1 MQNRLTSRSTSTA
14 LLTITLKYLSI
25 LLVSVKSCANKQ
37 RSIKMAEMSHNVKR
51 KLIEVEEIPEMK
63 RLKISTI
70 DDKTIQNT
78 SCSKCNGLLWIPQSK
93 GSNILI
99 HLCDEN

>member
-1 MQNRLTSRSTSTA
+1 
-14 LLTITLKYLSI
+14 
-25 LLVSVKSCANKQ
+25 
-37 RSIKMAEMSHNVKR
+37 MAEMSQNLKR

-70 DDKTIQNT
+70 DDKTIQKTIQNT
-78 SCSKCNGLLWIPQSK
+78 SCLKCNGLLWIPQSK

-99 HLCDEN
+99 HLCDESQ

>member
-1 MQNRLTSRSTSTA
+1 
-14 LLTITLKYLSI
+14 
-25 LLVSVKSCANKQ
+25 
-37 RSIKMAEMSHNVKR
+37 MAEMSQNVKR

-70 DDKTIQNT
+70 DDKTIQKTIQNT
-78 SCSKCNGLLWIPQSK
+78 SCLKCNGLLWIPQSK

-99 HLCDEN
+99 HLCDESQ

>member
-1 MQNRLTSRSTSTA
+1 MLKIVLTNKDQK
-14 LLTITLKYLSI
+14 TL
-25 LLVSVKSCANKQ
+25 
-37 RSIKMAEMSHNVKR
+37 KMAEMSQNVKR
-51 KLIEVEEIPEMK
+51 KLSEVEEIPDMK
-63 RLKISTI
+63 RLKISTN

-99 HLCDEN
+99 HLCDES

>member
-1 MQNRLTSRSTSTA
+1 
-14 LLTITLKYLSI
+14 
-25 LLVSVKSCANKQ
+25 
-37 RSIKMAEMSHNVKR
+37 MAEMSHNVKR

-78 SCSKCNGLLWIPQSK
+78 SCLQ
-93 GSNILI
+93 
-99 HLCDEN
+99 